1 MFLYGKYGLCGLC
14 GHPDD
19 INQTDDIN
27 QKKLTLP
34 HNNEMITA
42 THKGIKNDHFLDSNE
57 KLKKEI
63 LKNAARKVGVNLS
76 RLSAL
81 EKKLIVQK
89 PKYCEVN
96 FSNKDDTA
104 SKIIK
109 EAFEKQGITIPGSFC
124 RHGTIG
130 DKKITFKFGLDYKIV
145 VIGKLQNKEETDN
158 YDRNVKKDFIYKFDI
173 TSLYEKERVY
183 EC

>member
-1 MFLYGKYGLCGLC
+1 MSLYKLCGLSELC
-14 GHPDD
+14 GHTGDVD
-19 INQTDDIN
+19 KSELNV
-27 QKKLTLP
+27 P
-34 HNNEMITA
+34 HNNEGITD
-42 THKGIKNDHFLDSNE
+42 TDKGIKNDHFLDSNE